1 MHKSEIKKEMDVL
14 IDSIKKQADRM
25 NAEQNLSGVELEV
38 FHHKIQ
44 KLYEKSILIHHL
56 PTKTEPTP
64 LLFTEKTEES
74 PKPEKQTEILR
85 EVPVPVQKTPL
96 VIQETEEKPVT
107 PEAKP
112 VVDLFGN
119 KSAANTKPAPK
130 LKPEKEKVPVVN
142 AASRAANKPIPDL
155 KAAISINDK
164 FRFINELFGGNA
176 TEYHIA
182 LNQINTCSGFEEA
195 DIYVS
200 NIKDIYKWEEDHE
213 VVTFFLE
220 LVERR
225 FLQV

>member
-1 MHKSEIKKEMDVL
+1 MDVL

-56 PTKTEPTP
+56 PAKPEPPVTV
-64 LLFTEKTEES
+64 FVEKTEEIIF
-74 PKPEKQTEILR
+74 PEKQPE
-85 EVPVPVQKTPL
+85 PVKQESISIPVQKTP
-96 VIQETEEKPVT
+96 VANSIQEEKEINADT
-107 PEAKP
+107 KP
-112 VVDLFGN
+112 TIDLFGN
-119 KSAANTKPAPK
+119 KVSANSKPAVK
-130 LKPEKEKVPVVN
+130 LKAEKEKPLN
-142 AASRAANKPIPDL
+142 ATTANRAARKPIPDL

-200 NIKDIYKWEEDHE
+200 NVKDIYKWEDDHE
-213 VVTFFLE
+213 VVIFFLE

-225 FLQV
+225 FL